1 MTATESVTPQR
12 SFLNLHVIAAA
23 LCAIALGA
31 YAFAD
36 LPLTVHDAL
45 GWAIPLVALIGGVH
59 ALYSLF
65 AKKTPGRATWGA
77 VVLLWI
83 VLATF
88 PAWLFALGFALG
100 GAG

>member
-1 MTATESVTPQR
+1 MTAATSPHHGASYLPWHLSVIVLAT
-12 SFLNLHVIAAA
+12 IG
-23 LCAIALGA
+23 IGA
-31 YAFAD
+31 FAFAD